1 MLSANPQTEGGD
13 SNGRVRRRTEGV
25 CKPTGRKTIP
35 TNKTPQH
42 SQLLNQQTKSTHE
55 EIHGSRCI
63 CNRQLP
69 YLSSLGEKALGTV
82 KA

>member
-1 MLSANPQTEGGD
+1 MQMLSANPQTEGGD

-55 EIHGSRCI
+55 EIDQQMNEQMVGGSREI
-63 CNRQLP
+63 RDG
-69 YLSSLGEKALGTV
+69 GEMNG
-82 KA
+82 